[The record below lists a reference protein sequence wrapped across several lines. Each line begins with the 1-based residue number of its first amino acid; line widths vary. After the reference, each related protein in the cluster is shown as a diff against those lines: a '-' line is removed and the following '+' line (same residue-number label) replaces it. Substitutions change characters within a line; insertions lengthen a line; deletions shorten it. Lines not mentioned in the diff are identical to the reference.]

1 MTKQEFDQKLA
12 LFHDSQPNSEKLLI
26 DEKTAFEVFG
36 KGNYK
41 HLYTYKGFRVT
52 ISTHLPDDTIL
63 LR

>member
-1 MTKQEFDQKLA
+1 MTQNEFDRKIQEYKA
-12 LFHDSQPNSEKLLI
+12 DQPLKTGLLI

-52 ISTHLPDDTIL
+52 IS
-63 LR
+63 